1 MTYPRHNLWWGFQ
14 TKFTKEQEVYLDSI
28 FTNQLTLVNAPA
40 GTGKTQ
46 LAVMAAKILGNGL
59 TYVFAPVEEDKMG
72 FRPGTQEEKDGSY
85 LVPLFDALE
94 TMRESPKA
102 AIIQEDMP
110 DKSMAKKEAWVK
122 ACSHTFLRGT
132 NLKNTTLIIAESQNF
147 TKQELKKVLTRVH
160 ETTTVIMEGHA
171 GQCDLKNPAQSG
183 FLPYIEHFSSE
194 PYAQVCELHTN
205 FRGVLARHAD
215 KL

>member
-1 MTYPRHNLWWGFQ
+1 MGYPRENMWWGFQ
-14 TKFTKEQEVYLDSI
+14 SKFTNEQEVYLDSI
-28 FTNQLTLVNAPA
+28 FSNQLTIVNAPA

-46 LAVMAAKILGNGL
+46 LAVMAAKILGKGL
-59 TYVFAPVEEDKMG
+59 TYVFNPVEEDKMG
-72 FRPGTQEEKDGSY
+72 FRPGTQEGKDHDY

-94 TMRESPKA
+94 NMREKPKN
-102 AIIQEDMP
+102 AIISELMP
-110 DKSMAKKEAWVK
+110 DDSMARKEAWIR

-147 TKQELKKVLTRVH
+147 TVPQLKKVLTRVH
-160 ETTTVIMEGHA
+160 ESTTVIMEGHV
-171 GQCDLKNPAQSG
+171 GQCDLKNPSLSG

-194 PYAQVCELHTN
+194 DYAQVCELTVN
-205 FRGVLARHAD
+205 FRGKLARHAD